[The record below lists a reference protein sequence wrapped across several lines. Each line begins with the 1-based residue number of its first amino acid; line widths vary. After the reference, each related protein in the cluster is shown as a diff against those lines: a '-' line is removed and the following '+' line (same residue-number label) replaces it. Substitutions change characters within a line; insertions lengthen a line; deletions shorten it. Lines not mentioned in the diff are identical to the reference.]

1 MKYSKRHLF
10 GQHFISDARL
20 LRRIV
25 ELAQLNDNTSVMEI
39 GAGRGNLTKYIAQK
53 AGRVLAVELD
63 KELYAQAAI
72 ALRSYKNVKLIQG
85 NILDMNDAGVDV
97 IITSLPYSISAR
109 FIEWLSGQGCIRAIA
124 ILQEDFA
131 NKLVQEVCAKKYGPT
146 SVLGQFCFNL
156 TLEDVIPR
164 RLFKPMPLVD
174 SRLVR
179 FERKLSLINWK
190 NVSSILK
197 FLFSFRG
204 KTIKSTLSKISTTYS
219 EFVIPEINDNKR
231 RIECLTPE
239 EFMYLISYMQLKRN
253 VFTQS

>member
-131 NKLVQEVCAKKYGPT
+131 NKLVQEV
-146 SVLGQFCFNL
+146 
-156 TLEDVIPR
+156 
-164 RLFKPMPLVD
+164 
-174 SRLVR
+174 
-179 FERKLSLINWK
+179 
-190 NVSSILK
+190 
-197 FLFSFRG
+197 RG
-204 KTIKSTLSKISTTYS
+204 KNIKSTLSKISTTYS